1 MYEHNREAWPEN
13 YLGAVSL
20 TFDDG
25 DRTQLERAAPM
36 MEERDF
42 RGAFY
47 LCPKGD
53 DYAEALK
60 PWVDMGAKGHEI
72 GNHSLSHTC
81 SRNFSDDPNAKGLEG
96 MTLEEMEADLV
107 EAERRLQEVI
117 PARLRSFAYPCY
129 QTYVGEGET
138 RQSYVPIVARH
149 FIAGRSVGE
158 YAFFNSPINCDL
170 ACLWC
175 TPAEHMRSP
184 EMNGLVERAL
194 TMGQWLIFTFHHI
207 GGARLGTT
215 EYDFEWLLDYLAQN
229 RERIWVAPVVE
240 IAEYIIQMRRER
252 GIRT

>member
-25 DRTQLERAAPM
+25 DPTQLERAAPM

-96 MTLEEMEADLV
+96 MTLEEIEADLV

-117 PARLRSFAYPCY
+117 PAKRRSFAYPCY
-129 QTYVGEGET
+129 QTYVGEGQT